1 MIAVIDKELVDFV
14 YDNYPVIQGQVTKEQ
29 VENLLT
35 IYDRQVIVVK
45 DKEVIK
51 GVGFYFKLSN
61 RTLKEVRNK
70 TLDIGNPTNAVYC
83 LKDNGRNIH
92 FVLLVAKKV
101 SVILKGLKEVIR
113 REIPIT
119 VSWFSPDMTQFFIR
133 RL

>member
-14 YDNYPVIQGQVTKEQ
+14 YDNYPAIQGKITKEQ

-61 RTLKEVRNK
+61 RTLREVKSRM
-70 TLDIGNPTNAVYC
+70 LDIGNIIVHLPRYLC
-83 LKDNGRNIH
+83 LH
-92 FVLLVAKKV
+92 
-101 SVILKGLKEVIR
+101 S
-113 REIPIT
+113 
-119 VSWFSPDMTQFFIR
+119 SP
-133 RL
+133 L